1 MRRLA
6 VIVAAIA
13 VAAPAAPASAAK
25 VQVMVVGKDRVL
37 RAPKNVTL
45 KKRTVKVGHRRCRI
59 GAATPLSALAA
70 THLKLRFRD
79 YGHCTKRPA
88 DASGLYVTSVA
99 GERERGHGGWVYKV
113 GRRAGTTAAA
123 DLSGPFGTGRRIHGG
138 QRITWFWCELQRSGS
153 CQRTLEV
160 RPERSTAQPGEA
172 LRVTV
177 RGYNDQGK
185 GVLVSGATVRLGS
198 ATATTGAGGVA
209 VLRVPSTRGTL
220 KLRATRAGMV
230 QAFPREVEI
239 G

>member
-45 KKRTVKVGHRRCRI
+45 KKRTIKVGHRRCRI

-88 DASGLYVTSVA
+88 DASGLYVSAVA

-123 DLSGPFGTGRRIHGG
+123 DLTGPFGTGRRIHGG
-138 QRITWFWCELQRSGS
+138 QRITWFWCELQPSGS

-185 GVLVSGATVRLGS
+185 GVVVSGATVRLGS
-198 ATATTGAGGVA
+198 ATATTGVGGVA
-209 VLRVPSTRGTL
+209 VLQVPATPGTL
-220 KLRATRAGMV
+220 KLQAKRAGLV
-230 QAFPREVEI
+230 QAFPREVKI